1 MMNYRNEV
9 YRKMIHFGSAVFPIS
24 YYYSL
29 SREQM
34 LWLLGGL
41 STLFLFGELLRMNVE
56 PFKRFFKLIF
66 SAVVRESEDHTITGA
81 TTVFIAGFLTV
92 LIFEKPVAIFAML
105 ILSLA
110 DATAA
115 LIGRKWG
122 NHSLFEKSVEGTMTF
137 LIVALALAFLLP
149 DLPRAGAVAAA
160 GIATVA
166 EVLPSPIDDNLI
178 VPLSAATTISFF
190 YLIA

>member
-1 MMNYRNEV
+1 MNYRNEV

-41 STLFLFGELLRMNVE
+41 SALFLIGELLRMNVGS
-56 PFKRFFKLIF
+56 FKRFFRLIF
-66 SAVVRESEDHTITGA
+66 STIVRDSEDYTITGA

-92 LIFEKPVAIFAML
+92 LIFERPVAIFAML

-122 NHSLFEKSVEGTMTF
+122 NHSLFEKTVEGTMTF
-137 LIVALALAFLLP
+137 LIVALALALLLP
-149 DLPRAGAVAAA
+149 DLPRSGAVAAA
-160 GIATVA
+160 GIATIA

-190 YLIA
+190 YLIG

>member
-1 MMNYRNEV
+1 MNYRNEV

-41 STLFLFGELLRMNVE
+41 SALFLTGELLRMNVGS
-56 PFKRFFKLIF
+56 FKRFFRLIF
-66 SAVVRESEDHTITGA
+66 SAIVRDSEDHTITGA

-92 LIFEKPVAIFAML
+92 LIFERPVAIFAML

-149 DLPRAGAVAAA
+149 DLPRSGAVAAA
-160 GIATVA
+160 GIATIA
-166 EVLPSPIDDNLI
+166 EVLPSPINDNLI
-178 VPLSAATTISFF
+178 IPLSAATTISFF
-190 YLIA
+190 YLIG

>member
-1 MMNYRNEV
+1 MNYRNEV

-41 STLFLFGELLRMNVE
+41 SALFLIGELLRMNVGS
-56 PFKRFFKLIF
+56 FKRFFRLIF
-66 SAVVRESEDHTITGA
+66 SAIVRDSENHTITGA

-92 LIFEKPVAIFAML
+92 LIFERPVAIFAML

-160 GIATVA
+160 GIATIA

>member
-1 MMNYRNEV
+1 MNYRNEV

-41 STLFLFGELLRMNVE
+41 SALFLVGELLRMNVG

-66 SAVVRESEDHTITGA
+66 SAVLRESEDHTITGA

-92 LIFEKPVAIFAML
+92 LIFERPVAIFAML

-122 NHSLFEKSVEGTMTF
+122 NHSLFEKSVEGTITF

-160 GIATVA
+160 GIATIA

>member
-1 MMNYRNEV
+1 MNYRNEV

-41 STLFLFGELLRMNVE
+41 SALFLFGELLRMNVE

-92 LIFEKPVAIFAML
+92 LIFERPVAIFAML

>member
-1 MMNYRNEV
+1 MNYRNEV

-41 STLFLFGELLRMNVE
+41 SALFLIGELLRMNVGS
-56 PFKRFFKLIF
+56 FKRFFRLIF
-66 SAVVRESEDHTITGA
+66 SAIVRDSEDHTITGA

-92 LIFEKPVAIFAML
+92 LIFERPVAIFAML

>member
-1 MMNYRNEV
+1 MNYRNEV
-9 YRKMIHFGSAVFPIS
+9 YRKMIHLGSSVFPIS

-41 STLFLFGELLRMNVE
+41 SALFLFGELLRMNVGS
-56 PFKRFFKLIF
+56 FKRFFKLIF

-92 LIFEKPVAIFAML
+92 LIFERPVAIFAML

>member
-1 MMNYRNEV
+1 MNYRNEV

-41 STLFLFGELLRMNVE
+41 SALFLIGELLRMNVGS
-56 PFKRFFKLIF
+56 FKRFFRLIF
-66 SAVVRESEDHTITGA
+66 SAILRDSEDHTITGA

-92 LIFEKPVAIFAML
+92 LIFERPVAIFAML

-160 GIATVA
+160 GIATIA

-190 YLIA
+190 YLIG

>member
-1 MMNYRNEV
+1 MNYRNEV
-9 YRKMIHFGSAVFPIS
+9 YRKMIHFGSAIFPIF

-41 STLFLFGELLRMNVE
+41 SALFLFGELLRMNVG

-92 LIFEKPVAIFAML
+92 LIFERPVAIFAML

-160 GIATVA
+160 GIATIA

>member
-1 MMNYRNEV
+1 MNYRNEV

-41 STLFLFGELLRMNVE
+41 SALFLTGELLRMNVGS
-56 PFKRFFKLIF
+56 FKRFFRLIF
-66 SAVVRESEDHTITGA
+66 SAIVRDSEDHTITGA

-92 LIFEKPVAIFAML
+92 LIFERPVAIFAML

-137 LIVALALAFLLP
+137 LIVALALALLLP

-160 GIATVA
+160 GIATIA

-190 YLIA
+190 YLIG

>member
-1 MMNYRNEV
+1 MNYRHEV

-81 TTVFIAGFLTV
+81 TTVFIAGFLTI
-92 LIFEKPVAIFAML
+92 LIFEKPVAIFSML

-122 NHSLFEKSVEGTMTF
+122 NHSLFEKTVEGTMTF

-160 GIATVA
+160 GIATIA

>member
-1 MMNYRNEV
+1 MNYRNEV

-41 STLFLFGELLRMNVE
+41 SALFLIGELLRMNVGS
-56 PFKRFFKLIF
+56 FKRFFRLIF
-66 SAVVRESEDHTITGA
+66 SAIVRDSEDHTITGA

-92 LIFEKPVAIFAML
+92 LIFERPVAIFAML

-122 NHSLFEKSVEGTMTF
+122 NHPLFEKSVEGTMTF

-149 DLPRAGAVAAA
+149 DLPRSGAVAAA
-160 GIATVA
+160 GIATIA

-190 YLIA
+190 YLIG

>member
-1 MMNYRNEV
+1 MNYRNEV

>member
-1 MMNYRNEV
+1 MNYRNEV

-66 SAVVRESEDHTITGA
+66 SAVVREAEDHTITGA

-92 LIFEKPVAIFAML
+92 LIFERPVAIFAML

-122 NHSLFEKSVEGTMTF
+122 NHSLFEKTVEGTMTF

>member
-1 MMNYRNEV
+1 MNYRNEV

-92 LIFEKPVAIFAML
+92 LIFERPVAIFAML

>member
-1 MMNYRNEV
+1 MNYRNEV

-41 STLFLFGELLRMNVE
+41 SALFLFGELLRMNVGS
-56 PFKRFFKLIF
+56 FKRFFRLIF
-66 SAVVRESEDHTITGA
+66 SAIVRDSEDHTITGA

-92 LIFEKPVAIFAML
+92 LIFERPVAIFAML

-160 GIATVA
+160 GIATIA

>member
-1 MMNYRNEV
+1 MNYRNEV

-41 STLFLFGELLRMNVE
+41 SALFLFGELLRMNVE

-92 LIFEKPVAIFAML
+92 LIFERPVAIFAML

-160 GIATVA
+160 GIATIA

>member
-1 MMNYRNEV
+1 MNYRNEV

-41 STLFLFGELLRMNVE
+41 SALFLTGELLRMNVGS
-56 PFKRFFKLIF
+56 FKRFFRLIF
-66 SAVVRESEDHTITGA
+66 SAIVRDSEDHTITGA

-92 LIFEKPVAIFAML
+92 LIFERPVAIFAML

-149 DLPRAGAVAAA
+149 DLPRSGAVAAA
-160 GIATVA
+160 GIATIA

-190 YLIA
+190 YLIG

>member
-1 MMNYRNEV
+1 MNYRNEV

-92 LIFEKPVAIFAML
+92 LIFERPVAIFAML

-122 NHSLFEKSVEGTMTF
+122 NHSLFEKSVEGSMTF
-137 LIVALALAFLLP
+137 LIVALALALLLP
-149 DLPRAGAVAAA
+149 DLPRFGAVAAA
-160 GIATVA
+160 GIATIA

-190 YLIA
+190 YLIG

>member
-1 MMNYRNEV
+1 MNYRNEI

-81 TTVFIAGFLTV
+81 TTVFIAGFLTI
-92 LIFEKPVAIFAML
+92 LIFEKPVAIFSML

-122 NHSLFEKSVEGTMTF
+122 NHSLFEKTVEGTMTF

-160 GIATVA
+160 GIATIA

>member
-1 MMNYRNEV
+1 MNYRNEV

-41 STLFLFGELLRMNVE
+41 SALFLFGELLRMNVE

-92 LIFEKPVAIFAML
+92 LIFERPVAIFAML

-122 NHSLFEKSVEGTMTF
+122 NHSLFEKTVEGTMTF

-160 GIATVA
+160 GIATIA

-190 YLIA
+190 YLIG

>member
-1 MMNYRNEV
+1 MNYRNEV

-41 STLFLFGELLRMNVE
+41 SALFLIGELLRMNVG

-92 LIFEKPVAIFAML
+92 LIFERPVAIFAML

>member
-1 MMNYRNEV
+1 MNYRNEV

-41 STLFLFGELLRMNVE
+41 SALFLIGELLRMNVGS
-56 PFKRFFKLIF
+56 FKRFFRLIF
-66 SAVVRESEDHTITGA
+66 SAIVRDSEDHTITGA

-92 LIFEKPVAIFAML
+92 LIFERPVAIFAML

-122 NHSLFEKSVEGTMTF
+122 NHSLFEKTVEGTMTF

>member
-1 MMNYRNEV
+1 MNYRNEV
-9 YRKMIHFGSAVFPIS
+9 YRKMIHFGSAGFPVF

-41 STLFLFGELLRMNVE
+41 SALFLFGELLRMNVE

-92 LIFEKPVAIFAML
+92 LIFERPVAIFAML

>member
-1 MMNYRNEV
+1 MNYRNEV

-41 STLFLFGELLRMNVE
+41 STLFLFGELLRMNVG

-92 LIFEKPVAIFAML
+92 LIFERPVAIFAML

>member
-1 MMNYRNEV
+1 MNYRNEV

-24 YYYSL
+24 YYYFL

-41 STLFLFGELLRMNVE
+41 SVLFLFGELLRMNFV
-56 PFKRFFKLIF
+56 PFKRFFKFIF

-110 DATAA
+110 DAAAA

-122 NHSLFEKSVEGTMTF
+122 NHSLFEKTVEGTMTF
-137 LIVALALAFLLP
+137 LIVALALAFFLP
-149 DLPRAGAVAAA
+149 DLPRAGAVTAA
-160 GIATVA
+160 GIATIA

>member
-1 MMNYRNEV
+1 MNYRNEV

-41 STLFLFGELLRMNVE
+41 SALFLVGELLRMNVG

-92 LIFEKPVAIFAML
+92 LIFERPVAIFAML

-122 NHSLFEKSVEGTMTF
+122 NHSLFEKTVEGTMTF

-160 GIATVA
+160 GIATIA

>member
-1 MMNYRNEV
+1 MNYRNEV

-41 STLFLFGELLRMNVE
+41 SALFLIGELLRMNVGS
-56 PFKRFFKLIF
+56 FKRFFRLIF
-66 SAVVRESEDHTITGA
+66 STIVRDSEDYTITGA

-92 LIFEKPVAIFAML
+92 LIFERPVAIFAML

-160 GIATVA
+160 GIATIA

>member
-1 MMNYRNEV
+1 MNYRNEV

-41 STLFLFGELLRMNVE
+41 SALFLVGELLRMNVG

-92 LIFEKPVAIFAML
+92 LIFERPVAIFAML

-122 NHSLFEKSVEGTMTF
+122 NHSLFEKSVEGTITF

-160 GIATVA
+160 GIATIA

>member
-1 MMNYRNEV
+1 MNYRNEV

-41 STLFLFGELLRMNVE
+41 SALFLIGELLRMNVGS
-56 PFKRFFKLIF
+56 FKRFFRLIF
-66 SAVVRESEDHTITGA
+66 SAIVRDSEDHTITGA

-92 LIFEKPVAIFAML
+92 LIFERPVAIFAML

-122 NHSLFEKSVEGTMTF
+122 NHSLFEKTVEGTMTF

-160 GIATVA
+160 GIATIA

>member
-1 MMNYRNEV
+1 MNYRNEV

-41 STLFLFGELLRMNVE
+41 SALFLFGELLRMNVE
-56 PFKRFFKLIF
+56 PFKRFFRLIF
-66 SAVVRESEDHTITGA
+66 SAILRDSEDHTITGA

-92 LIFEKPVAIFAML
+92 LIFERPVAIFAML

-122 NHSLFEKSVEGTMTF
+122 NHSLFEKTVEGTMTF

-160 GIATVA
+160 GIATIA

-190 YLIA
+190 YLIG

>member
-1 MMNYRNEV
+1 MNYRNEV

-92 LIFEKPVAIFAML
+92 LIFERPVAIFAML

-160 GIATVA
+160 GIATIA

>member
-1 MMNYRNEV
+1 MNYRNEV

-41 STLFLFGELLRMNVE
+41 SALFLVGELLRMNVG

-92 LIFEKPVAIFAML
+92 LIFERPVAIFAML